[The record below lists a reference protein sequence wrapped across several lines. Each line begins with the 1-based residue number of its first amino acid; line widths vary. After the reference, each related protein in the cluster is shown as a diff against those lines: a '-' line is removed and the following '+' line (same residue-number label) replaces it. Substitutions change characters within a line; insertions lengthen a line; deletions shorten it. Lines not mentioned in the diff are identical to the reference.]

1 MEVTAYAKNI
11 RTSPQ
16 KVRLVTDQI
25 KKFHPQEAIKIL
37 EFISKK
43 SAMPVKKVILSAIA
57 NAKNNHG
64 LSEETLVFKEI
75 LVEKGRVAKRSRAVA
90 RGRQHSILK
99 RTSHIKIILEGQEK
113 KEIAKVSQPKADRP
127 LDGKEAKETKTE
139 PIDGKADIS
148 KEKNE
153 K

>member
-75 LVEKGRVAKRSRAVA
+75 LVEKGRVAKRVRAVA
-90 RGRQHSILK
+90 RGRAHSILK
-99 RTSHIKIILEGQEK
+99 RTSHIKIILEGEK
-113 KEIAKVSQPKADRP
+113 TQDKKVLPAEVTDKKIEVIEKSNKNSEPSMVAK
-127 LDGKEAKETKTE
+127 KETKN
-139 PIDGKADIS
+139 DK
-148 KEKNE
+148 
-153 K
+153 